1 MAAVM
6 IDSKLPWLSSS
17 GNRTDLDSSSSL
29 SLLHSIYGS
38 QVSQVLQASDDS
50 ETNLFATSSESPRYV
65 NQHFPAQCRP
75 RRPMSSPAATR
86 LEREKKTRPSL
97 RPASALRNRPQ
108 TARTRVHPH
117 ATPAGRPRT
126 AIGIRAVLVSEDY
139 GTYLLRRS
147 LILRPRCHAQ
157 RHTPSTLFL
166 EDVEE
171 EESSARPAIQETKP
185 VSVSE

>member
-1 MAAVM
+1 M
-6 IDSKLPWLSSS
+6 IDSKLPWLSSG

-50 ETNLFATSSESPRYV
+50 ETNLFATSSESPRHV
-65 NQHFPAQCRP
+65 DQHFPAQCRS

-108 TARTRVHPH
+108 TARVHPRP
-117 ATPAGRPRT
+117 TPAGRPKT
-126 AIGIRAVLVSEDY
+126 AIGIRAVLVSED
-139 GTYLLRRS
+139 GGIITALAHS
-147 LILRPRCHAQ
+147 ASMMPCPAPHPIHAVFGRCRGGGIQ
-157 RHTPSTLFL
+157 RQTCHTGN
-166 EDVEE
+166 
-171 EESSARPAIQETKP
+171 
-185 VSVSE
+185 